1 MQVNL
6 LTFRLIYS
14 LLLAFTEWLAM
25 TWRNGWRR
33 VRASEGAAAAGKARP
48 RSCILCMAAWNC
60 AMQQKLLSA
69 DPRSREDAL
78 DGNGHGDTGAAFPRG
93 KPSSDQRC
101 AAQHLGD
108 GALPRCRHHER
119 AGAARI
125 SPGRYERRGLDD
137 ASRGL
142 GFAFRSSLLKSRNDS
157 EMAPQPIGIA
167 RNGLG
172 NGRVS
177 R

>member
-14 LLLAFTEWLAM
+14 LLLAFTGLLAM

-33 VRASEGAAAAGKARP
+33 VRASEGAVAPGKARP
-48 RSCILCMAAWNC
+48 RACVLCMAAWNC

-69 DPRSREDAL
+69 PTLGQL
-78 DGNGHGDTGAAFPRG
+78 DGNRHGDTDAAFPRG

-108 GALPRCRHHER
+108 GALPRCRDHER

-142 GFAFRSSLLKSRNDS
+142 GFAFRSSLPKSRNDS

-172 NGRVS
+172 NGRAS
-177 R
+177 W